1 MEAKQKKI
9 TLLLRCFNSL
19 YKTSKEEKECDF
31 FFCRKEKDGKITYKM
46 MCTYEGG

>member
-9 TLLLRCFNSL
+9 TLLLRCFNLL
-19 YKTSKEEKECDF
+19 YKTSKEEKKCDF